1 MEDSKKE
8 EFKKTFASVKHTMA
22 IEGLIIPPAIEE
34 LIFKEAIGEIT
45 FEEFSK
51 QLRDLANK
59 DD

>member
-1 MEDSKKE
+1 
-8 EFKKTFASVKHTMA
+8 MA